1 MLTRFS
7 DSLLGHLYLWS
18 KMKKPF
24 LSWNSLFLLTFLAAY
39 LYIFNEWLFA
49 VTKPHFMND
58 LGFIRQL
65 QIFLTLGALLVSLCF
80 LSLLPL
86 VTLSHLRPL
95 RDYTSIL
102 IKLGGLLPA
111 VIFTAL
117 ILIMVDNFTYT
128 VFKWGIIS
136 TKGWTRGL
144 YGLSFILVIF
154 LCYRSV
160 LKVLLR
166 LSQRNRIWGMAPKR
180 IIRLLVGVLLLSIS
194 LLALPNQ
201 KQAASLSTAKA
212 SDVEQRPHILLLTAD
227 GVDATHTSVYG
238 YERDT
243 TPHLRELAESSLV
256 AENAFANAGKS
267 PGSIASIYTSKYP
280 AQTRML
286 FTPDILQGT
295 DAYEHLPGIL
305 RSQGYKTVQITVPYY
320 LDAKILNVADGFDEI
335 KMSSAAPSKLL
346 TRIGKVLPSDHAL
359 FTDEV
364 LKRVVDR
371 IRHIF
376 FIQKMENPYL
386 QVTGFYARRVDI
398 ERWVYL
404 RQEIQT
410 ATQPLFVHV
419 HAMVTH
425 GQDFFP
431 MEQKFSAG
439 QSIED
444 QKPWSDDFYDDSI
457 LDFDQN
463 VGELVD
469 ELTKLGLLENTILI
483 IGSDHGQQWNQLHR
497 LPLIIR
503 FPHGQYT
510 GRIRAN
516 VQNLDIA
523 PTILDYI
530 GLNQPDWM
538 RGESLIAGE
547 LEQRPIF
554 GVSSVETERV
564 DDSRII
570 VIPEKVKPP
579 FYQFGN
585 ITLIHCQKWYKLD
598 LTNLGWETGNIE
610 GSTTACPPGNEIGEE
625 QAFEWIVQHL
635 EENGFDVSSLENI
648 TPWVH

>member
-1 MLTRFS
+1 MR
-7 DSLLGHLYLWS
+7 
-18 KMKKPF
+18 KPF

-39 LYIFNEWLFA
+39 LYVFNEWLFA

-58 LGFIRQL
+58 LSLARQL
-65 QIFLTLGALLVSLCF
+65 QIFLVLGALLVSLCF

-86 VTLSHLRPL
+86 LISSLFPFLR
-95 RDYTSIL
+95 RYTNLI

-111 VIFTAL
+111 MVFAIL

-128 VFKWGIIS
+128 VFKWGIVS
-136 TKGWTRGL
+136 SKGWTRGL
-144 YGLSFILVIF
+144 YGLGFLLTIF

-160 LKVLLR
+160 LKALLR
-166 LSQRNRIWGMAPKR
+166 LSWRNRIWGMAPKR
-180 IIRLLVGVLLLSIS
+180 IFRLLAGALVLSFS
-194 LLALPNQ
+194 LLALSSQ
-201 KQAASLSTAKA
+201 KQAASLSTDKTAK
-212 SDVEQRPHILLLTAD
+212 VKQRPHILVLTAD
-227 GVDATHTSVYG
+227 GMDATHTSIYG

-243 TPHLRELAESSLV
+243 TPHLRALAKSSLV

-267 PGSIASIYTSKYP
+267 PGSVVSMYTSKYP

-320 LDAKILNVADGFDEI
+320 LDARILNIVDGFDEI
-335 KMSSAAPSKLL
+335 KMSSAAPSELL

-359 FTDEV
+359 FADEI
-364 LKRVVDR
+364 LKRAVDR

-376 FIQKMENPYL
+376 FIRQMENPYL
-386 QVTGFYARRVDI
+386 QVTAFYARRVDI

-404 RQEIQT
+404 RQELQT
-410 ATQPLFVHV
+410 AKQPLFVHV

-431 MEQKFSAG
+431 MEQNFSLG
-439 QSIED
+439 QSIAD
-444 QKPWSDDFYDDSI
+444 QQPWSDDFYDDSI
-457 LDFDQN
+457 LDFDKN
-463 VGELVD
+463 VGELVN
-469 ELTKLGLLENTILI
+469 ELMKLGLLENTILI
-483 IGSDHGQQWNQLHR
+483 IGSDHGKQWDQLHR

-503 FPHGQYT
+503 FPHGQYA
-510 GRIRAN
+510 GRVQAN

-523 PTILDYI
+523 PTLLDYL
-530 GLNQPDWM
+530 GLDQPDWM
-538 RGESLIAGE
+538 RGQSLIASE
-547 LEQRPIF
+547 LDQRPIF

-579 FYQFGN
+579 FYQFGD
-585 ITLIHCQKWYKLD
+585 ISLIYCQTWYKLD
-598 LTNLGWETGNIE
+598 LTNLGWKTGNVE
-610 GSTTACPPGNEIGEE
+610 GSTAACPPGSEISEQ

-635 EENGFDVSSLENI
+635 EENGFDVSSLENL
-648 TPWVH
+648 TPWIH